1 MMQNRVVIVG
11 GPRSGKTTLAAN
23 YYHGI
28 RVMHTDDYI
37 HLGGFE
43 DQIPA
48 LLSLLE
54 EKPPW
59 VLEGVTAVRAL
70 RAWMKFYLDKPC
82 DEVITCWHD
91 FEHLSKGQQIMKKGC
106 LTVWKQIAGELL
118 SRGVTIREN
127 PLRR

>member
-1 MMQNRVVIVG
+1 MTQNRVVIVG

-23 YYHGI
+23 YHDAWVY
-28 RVMHTDDYI
+28 HTDDYI
-37 HLGGFE
+37 HLGDFE

-48 LLSLLE
+48 LLSLFE

-70 RAWMKFYLDKPC
+70 RAWLKFFIDKPC
-82 DEVITCWHD
+82 DEVITCWDD
-91 FEHLSKGQQIMKKGC
+91 FEELTKGQQTMKKGC
-106 LTVWKQIAGELL
+106 LTVWRQIENELIA
-118 SRGVTIREN
+118 RGVVIAQN